1 MKASGP
7 FISAKSSA
15 ASDSNVEQKRVLELE
30 AELLRQRGRLSDIET
45 MGAMIASILS
55 MDRVLPVMME
65 MALRTVGGEVGAIL
79 LEENGELYT
88 KVAWGLDQALLER
101 LEVESGRLLKDVFKE
116 RKEAL
121 CLNDTDLAPG
131 SGLKVFNML
140 SAPISSHDH
149 HFGWTVVLNKED
161 GSNFT
166 KEDTETLGSL
176 NHFLAVAIENARL
189 LKETLKK
196 QKLDQEMQIARQVQ
210 ETILPD
216 GNLTHPGF
224 CIGTIYVAAQEVGG
238 DFYELIPLPD
248 KSFVL
253 IIGDVSNKGVA
264 AALVMSACSGI
275 IKSLLRS
282 NPEMSM
288 SQLAANLNDT
298 LAEGV
303 IKTKEMFATI
313 WFGRFDPSGR
323 KLSYCNAGH
332 VPPILWQ
339 SESKKI
345 SELPIG
351 GSIVGQFVGMEFKEG
366 RVDLCEGDTITLFTD
381 GLTEAEDKSGQ
392 LFGREK
398 VRNFV
403 SDHSEFGPEQFCKNI
418 RGHIETFSEGA
429 SSEALDDFTV
439 LQVKIEAQ
447 EDSDGVVDD

>member
-1 MKASGP
+1 MKASESL
-7 FISAKSSA
+7 ISAKANVA
-15 ASDSNVEQKRVLELE
+15 ANSGSKQDRVIELE
-30 AELLRQRGRLSDIET
+30 AELQRQRGRLNDIET
-45 MGAMIASILS
+45 MGAMIASILE

-79 LEENGELYT
+79 FEENGELFT
-88 KVAWGLDQALLER
+88 KVAWGLDQALLDR
-101 LEVESGRLLKDVFKE
+101 LEVESGRLLKDVFAE

-121 CLNDTDLAPG
+121 CLNNTNLAPG

-140 SAPISSHDH
+140 SAPISSRDH
-149 HFGWTVVLNKED
+149 RHGWTVVLNKED
-161 GSNFT
+161 GSDFT
-166 KEDTETLGSL
+166 DEDLETLESL
-176 NHFLAVAIENARL
+176 NHFLAVAIENAQL

-196 QKLDQEMQIARQVQ
+196 QKLDQELQIARQVQ

-216 GNLTHPGF
+216 SNLTHPGF

-253 IIGDVSNKGVA
+253 IVGDVSNKGVA

-282 NPEMSM
+282 TPEMSM
-288 SQLAANLNDT
+288 SDLAANLNDT

-303 IKTKEMFATI
+303 IKSKEMFATI

-339 SESKKI
+339 RKSKSI
-345 SELPIG
+345 TELPIG
-351 GSIVGQFVGMEFKEG
+351 GSIVGQFVGMAFKEG
-366 RVDLCEGDTITLFTD
+366 RVDLSEGDTITLFTD
-381 GLTEAEDKSGQ
+381 GLTEAEDKSGL

-398 VRNFV
+398 VRGFV
-403 SDHSEFGPEQFCKNI
+403 SEHCQLEPDGFCKRL

-429 SSEALDDFTV
+429 SGEAQDDFTV
-439 LQVKIEAQ
+439 LQVKIEPQ
-447 EDSDGVVDD
+447 EDCGGY